1 MDEEKYSQILI
12 HSWPSGICGSDIHTI
27 DSGWGQVFCRS
38 LKWNSYWSCRI
49 ISHLFL
55 SFYFCRPSD
64 YPCVVGHEIVGEVT
78 RVGNKVTK
86 FKVGD
91 RAGVGAQSYACLE
104 CGNCKDGFE
113 NLCEKHFVSLD
124 GHAVG
129 LSFFALTFPLWNCT
143 LVIDWHL
150 QFQMA

>member
-1 MDEEKYSQILI
+1 MCGIFQIPT
-12 HSWPSGICGSDIHTI
+12 S
-27 DSGWGQVFCRS
+27 F
-38 LKWNSYWSCRI
+38 
-49 ISHLFL
+49 FL
-55 SFYFCRPSD
+55 SLCRPTD

-113 NLCEKHFVSLD
+113 NLCERSFVSSVQNNRL
-124 GHAVG
+124 HVEW
-129 LSFFALTFPLWNCT
+129 TFPLSTCT
-143 LVIDWHL
+143 LDDRLALTTPNGLVGIRLLVAMQTNGVATNTLYSRSPNQWPMKSL
-150 QFQMA
+150 PPSFVRV